1 MGKIRMSR
9 PRAMQAAAWSLL
21 ILLAA
26 CTTTERAPSPS
37 PRATAARTSSPA
49 TLEAEQGLVVNGH
62 HFKAQCSGQGPA
74 VMLVIGYGGTM
85 ADWGEVPTRLGA
97 TTRTCMYDRL
107 GIGNSDSPPAVQTFE
122 DIADD
127 LDGVISAL
135 RLPRPVVVVGHSL
148 GGPIAVSW
156 AARHP
161 RDARALVLLDPTP
174 PGFQAALPSLVPP
187 PDPGDL
193 ELTEMIESDRRFDDP
208 QSNLE
213 SLDPKS
219 WTAYDRINRID
230 VPLWVLVAGQSPQ
243 LPRAVDA
250 AQFDAA
256 WKAGERRLAGLS
268 SNSHLITA
276 AGADHIIW
284 ERRPELVL
292 SSVAEA
298 LTP

>member
-1 MGKIRMSR
+1 MD
-9 PRAMQAAAWSLL
+9 AAALSVL
-21 ILLAA
+21 ILLAG
-26 CTTTERAPSPS
+26 CTTAEPAPSPG
-37 PRATAARTSSPA
+37 PPATAARTPSPA
-49 TLEAEQGLVVNGH
+49 TLEAEQDLLVNGH
-62 HFKAQCSGQGPA
+62 HFKAQCSGHGPA

-97 TTRTCMYDRL
+97 TARTCMYDRL
-107 GIGNSDSPPAVQTFE
+107 GIGNSDSPPAIQTFE

-135 RLPRPVVVVGHSL
+135 GLPRPVVVVGHSL

-156 AARHP
+156 AVRHP
-161 RDARALVLLDPTP
+161 RDARALVLLDPSP

-193 ELTEMIESDRRFDDP
+193 ELTAMIESDRRFDDP

-219 WTAYDRINRID
+219 WTAYDRVNRLD
-230 VPLWVLVAGQSPQ
+230 LPLWVIVAERPPQ
-243 LPRAVDA
+243 LPRAVNA
-250 AQFDAA
+250 AQFAAA
-256 WKAGERRLAGLS
+256 WNAGERRLAGLS
-268 SNSHLITA
+268 TNSHFITA
-276 AGADHIIW
+276 TGADHIIW
-284 ERRPELVL
+284 KGSPELVL
-292 SSVAEA
+292 SSVADA

>member
-1 MGKIRMSR
+1 MD
-9 PRAMQAAAWSLL
+9 AAAFSVL
-21 ILLAA
+21 ILLAG
-26 CTTTERAPSPS
+26 CTTAEPAPSPG
-37 PRATAARTSSPA
+37 PPATAARTSSPA
-49 TLEAEQGLVVNGH
+49 TLEAEQDLLVNGH
-62 HFKAQCSGQGPA
+62 HFTAQCSGQGPA

-85 ADWGEVPTRLGA
+85 QDWGELPTRLGA

-107 GIGNSDSPPAVQTFE
+107 GIGNSDSPPPVQTFE

-127 LDGVISAL
+127 LDGVITAL
-135 RLPRPVVVVGHSL
+135 GLPRPVVVVGHSL

-161 RDARALVLLDPTP
+161 RDTRALVLLDPTP
-174 PGFQAALPSLVPP
+174 PGFQAALPSLEPP

-208 QSNLE
+208 LTNLE

-219 WTAYDRINRID
+219 WTAYDRIKRLD
-230 VPLWVLVAGQSPQ
+230 VPLWVIVAGEPPQ

-250 AQFDAA
+250 AQFAAA

-276 AGADHIIW
+276 AGADHVIW
-284 ERRPELVL
+284 KESPELVL
-292 SSVAEA
+292 SSVADA